1 MDNIKLTKTQQRIFD
16 TIADLAKNDRDVR
29 GFLCLPM
36 SGKSFLFKH
45 IEDYFKGDNI
55 VDNQVLKCEVTINFT
70 QPVFWDKKIDMDRF
84 VEAIHK
90 GLKKRYDES

>member
-45 IEDYFKGDNI
+45 IED
-55 VDNQVLKCEVTINFT
+55 
-70 QPVFWDKKIDMDRF
+70 
-84 VEAIHK
+84 
-90 GLKKRYDES
+90 